1 MIDIELLKYPIGK
14 FQKPQHISEKE
25 LVEAREYLS
34 AFPQYLEDT
43 IQAFSEG
50 QLNTPYR
57 PGGWTVAQVIHHLS
71 DSHMNA
77 LMRFKLALTE
87 DNPTI
92 KPYDEAAWA
101 KLIDYTLPVSASLP
115 LIRGIHAKWVVI
127 LDSMSSVDLER
138 TYFHP
143 DNQVAVPLSEVT
155 LMYQWHS
162 SHHLAHIQHLI
173 MRENW

>member
-14 FQKPQHISEKE
+14 FQKTQHISENILKE
-25 LVEAREYLS
+25 ATAYLR
-34 AFPQYLEDT
+34 AFPQYLDET
-43 IQAFSEG
+43 IKEFTEE

-57 PGGWTVAQVIHHLS
+57 PGGWTVKQLIHHLS

-77 LMRFKLALTE
+77 LLRFKFALTE

-92 KPYDEAAWA
+92 KTYDEVAWA
-101 KLIDYTLPVSASLP
+101 KLADYALPVSESIP
-115 LIRGIHAKWVVI
+115 VIRGIHAKWTNI
-127 LDSMSSVDLER
+127 LDSMNTVNFDR

-143 DNQVAVPLSEVT
+143 DSQAYVPLSEVT

-162 SHHLAHIQHLI
+162 MHHLAHIQHLI

>member
-14 FQKPQHISEKE
+14 FQMPEHIFDKNLKE
-25 LVEAREYLS
+25 AVAYLR
-34 AFPQYLEDT
+34 AFPKYLEET
-43 IQAFSEG
+43 IHAFSEE

-57 PGGWTVAQVIHHLS
+57 PEGWTVKQLIHHLS

-101 KLIDYTLPVSASLP
+101 QLADYSSPSSESIP
-115 LIRGIHAKWVVI
+115 LIRGIHAKWAII
-127 LDSMSSVDLER
+127 LDSMSSEDFEK

-143 DNQVAVPLSEVT
+143 ESQSSVPLSEVT

-162 SHHLAHIQHLI
+162 MHHLAHIQHLI
-173 MRENW
+173 IRENW

>member
-14 FQKPQHISEKE
+14 FLKPENISDQNLKE
-25 LVEAREYLS
+25 ASAYLGS
-34 AFPQYLEDT
+34 YPQYLKET
-43 IQAFSEG
+43 VKGFSEI

-57 PGGWTVAQVIHHLS
+57 PGGWSVRQVIHHVA

-77 LMRFKLALTE
+77 LTRFKLALTE
-87 DNPTI
+87 VNPTI

-101 KLIDYTLPVSASLP
+101 KMSDYSLP
-115 LIRGIHAKWVVI
+115 IESSLNLIVGIHFKWAVI
-127 LDSMSSVDLER
+127 LESMTPSDFQK

-143 DNQVAVPLSEVT
+143 ESQSSVPLSEVT

-162 SHHLAHIQHLI
+162 MHHLAHIQHLI
-173 MRENW
+173 IREKW